1 MKYSIET
8 KQGKEYDVVV
18 CGGGAAG
25 VAAAIAAAR
34 QGASTMIIER
44 TFTVGGMLTL
54 GEAGITKFTEHCK
67 DIEKYKSEV
76 LDVLKIDPKSVQVVG
91 GIPHEYC
98 MRMLNSGGAIGT
110 NGECGSYIFTD
121 RYVSQITLMDMLKE
135 VGVDVLYDSRVCLV
149 NMDGDDIKSVVVV
162 NKEGFT
168 EYSAKCFVDCT
179 GDADVA
185 ALSGVEYHVGAS
197 EDDVAENPSDSVG
210 NLHSVGTM
218 YRVRGVDF
226 EKLFAYF
233 DANPDRYE
241 PQHFGI
247 MSLENVKKSYR
258 NGEAAI
264 FNLLM
269 DHPKNINQRIS
280 LQVYNLPAKDEA
292 ILLGWRCGARVNG
305 LKAWEL
311 SAGQEACI
319 RGPLELMASV
329 KKYPGF
335 ENAYVCYIPDVGVR
349 ETRHIVGKYKL
360 STMDMLLGRDFEDSI
375 ACGGHPID
383 VYPIPPEIQKMD
395 MNHWRFH
402 IPYRI
407 MLPQKVRKL
416 LVAGRSVSASRL
428 AFGAIRPTAQCMAMG
443 EAAGIAAAMSAHKNI
458 SPDEIDVKELRDTL
472 VRNGAIV

>member
-76 LDVLKIDPKSVQVVG
+76 LDVLKTDPKSVQVVG

-197 EDDVAENPSDSVG
+197 EDDVA
-210 NLHSVGTM
+210 
-218 YRVRGVDF
+218 
-226 EKLFAYF
+226 
-233 DANPDRYE
+233 
-241 PQHFGI
+241 
-247 MSLENVKKSYR
+247 
-258 NGEAAI
+258 
-264 FNLLM
+264 
-269 DHPKNINQRIS
+269 
-280 LQVYNLPAKDEA
+280 
-292 ILLGWRCGARVNG
+292 
-305 LKAWEL
+305 
-311 SAGQEACI
+311 
-319 RGPLELMASV
+319 
-329 KKYPGF
+329 
-335 ENAYVCYIPDVGVR
+335 
-349 ETRHIVGKYKL
+349 
-360 STMDMLLGRDFEDSI
+360 
-375 ACGGHPID
+375 
-383 VYPIPPEIQKMD
+383 
-395 MNHWRFH
+395 
-402 IPYRI
+402 
-407 MLPQKVRKL
+407 
-416 LVAGRSVSASRL
+416 
-428 AFGAIRPTAQCMAMG
+428 
-443 EAAGIAAAMSAHKNI
+443 
-458 SPDEIDVKELRDTL
+458 
-472 VRNGAIV
+472 